1 MGSMQLHVKDKGL
14 YVLLTRPGSLREKNP
29 GMKITGIKLY
39 RIRAG
44 NAGEKGARFGES
56 QYWGGGWA
64 THSLVA
70 NPMSVYPAYA
80 ATRTLW
86 MGPGQDPYAI
96 EILTDEGVTGCA
108 VNYGGGFASCSL
120 IAQHFSRFLIG
131 QDPLNIEMIWD
142 QMYRSSM
149 PYGLGG
155 ITAMAISGVDLA
167 LWDLM
172 GRALNQPVYRLI
184 GGKTKETIPCY
195 VTTHPDLVSHWKDSG
210 FLGVKIA
217 APWGTADGHAGM
229 EKMRKCIDQCRLSLG
244 KEMELM
250 VDCYL
255 SWDMEFASRM
265 AERVKEYD
273 VKWFED
279 PLQNGSAEHLNAELR
294 GRISP
299 IQVAIGNLE
308 FDYKAFAAILA
319 ARACDVIQP
328 EMQWCG
334 GLTAVR
340 RIAAM
345 AKPHDIPV
353 IPHGASV
360 YNYHFV
366 QSNLNS
372 PFAEF
377 LSVGDGISVR
387 PVFDSILG
395 EPLPVRGHV
404 TLGAAPG
411 FGVELN
417 RDYLEPIAF

>member
-1 MGSMQLHVKDKGL
+1 
-14 YVLLTRPGSLREKNP
+14 
-29 GMKITGIKLY
+29 
-39 RIRAG
+39 
-44 NAGEKGARFGES
+44 
-56 QYWGGGWA
+56 
-64 THSLVA
+64 
-70 NPMSVYPAYA
+70 MSVYPNYA
-80 ATRTLW
+80 SVRSLW

-96 EILTDEGVTGCA
+96 EIVTDEGLTGHA
-108 VNYGGGFASCSL
+108 VNYGGGAAACL
-120 IAQHFSRFLIG
+120 IIAQHFSRFLIG
-131 QDPLNIEMIWD
+131 HDPFNIEMLWD
-142 QMYRSSM
+142 QMYRSTM

-155 ITAMAISGVDLA
+155 VTAMAISGVDLA

-172 GRALNQPVYRLI
+172 GKALQQPAYKLLC
-184 GGKTKETIPCY
+184 GTTKKTIPCY
-195 VTTHPDLVSHWKDSG
+195 VTTHPDLVSSWKNSG

-217 APWGTADGHAGM
+217 APWGAADGRAGI
-229 EKMRKCIDQCRLSLG
+229 EKMRKCLDECRLSLG
-244 KEMELM
+244 TEIELM

-255 SWDMEFASRM
+255 AWNIEFASRL
-265 AERVKEYD
+265 AQRVKEYD

-299 IQVAIGNLE
+299 IQVAIGHLE

-345 AKPHDIPV
+345 AKPYDIPV
-353 IPHGASV
+353 IPHGSGV

-377 LSVGDGISVR
+377 LSVGDGTSVR
-387 PVFDSILG
+387 PVFDSIIG
-395 EPLPVRGHV
+395 EPLPVQGHV
-404 TLGAAPG
+404 TLSESPG

-417 RDYLEPIAF
+417 RDYLVPVVF

>member
-1 MGSMQLHVKDKGL
+1 
-14 YVLLTRPGSLREKNP
+14 
-29 GMKITGIKLY
+29 MKITEIKLY

-44 NAGEKGARFGES
+44 NTGEKGARFGES
-56 QYWGGGWA
+56 QYWGGGWQ
-64 THSLVA
+64 TNSLIA
-70 NPMSVYPAYA
+70 NPMSVYPRYA
-80 ATRTLW
+80 RVRTLW

-96 EILTDEGVTGCA
+96 EISTDDGVTGCA

-131 QDPLNIEMIWD
+131 QDPFNIEMIWD
-142 QMYRSSM
+142 QMYRASM

-155 ITAMAISGVDLA
+155 ITAMAMSGVDLA
-167 LWDLM
+167 LWDLL

-184 GGKTKETIPCY
+184 GGKTKDTIPCY
-195 VTTHPDLVSHWKDSG
+195 VTTHPDLVSHWKGRG
-210 FLGVKIA
+210 FFGVKIA
-217 APWGTADGHAGM
+217 TPWGCADGRAGL
-229 EKMRKCIDQCRLSLG
+229 EQMRKCLEQCRLALG
-244 KEMELM
+244 SDVELM

-255 SWDMEFASRM
+255 SWNGEFASRV
-265 AERVKEYD
+265 AERVREYD

-294 GRISP
+294 TRISP

-319 ARACDVIQP
+319 AHACDVIQP
-328 EMQWCG
+328 ELQWCG

-345 AKPHDIPV
+345 AKPYDIPV
-353 IPHGASV
+353 IPHGAGI

-366 QSNLNS
+366 QSNVNS
-372 PFAEF
+372 PFAEY
-377 LSVGDGISVR
+377 LSVGDGTSVR
-387 PVFDSILG
+387 PVFDSIIG
-395 EPLPVRGHV
+395 EPLPVNGHV
-404 TLGAAPG
+404 TLEDTPG

-417 RDYLEPIAF
+417 RDYLEPIVF

>member
-1 MGSMQLHVKDKGL
+1 M
-14 YVLLTRPGSLREKNP
+14 E
-29 GMKITGIKLY
+29 ITGIKLY

-44 NAGEKGARFGES
+44 NSGEKGALFGES

-64 THSLVA
+64 THSLIA
-70 NPMSVYPAYA
+70 NPMSVYPEYA

-131 QDPLNIEMIWD
+131 QDPFNIEMIWD

-172 GRALNQPVYRLI
+172 GRALQQPVYRLI
-184 GGKTKETIPCY
+184 GGKTKQTIPCY

-217 APWGTADGHAGM
+217 APWGTADGRAGM
-229 EKMRKCIDQCRLSLG
+229 EKMQKCIDQCRLSLG
-244 KEMELM
+244 SEMELM

-340 RIAAM
+340 RIAAI
-345 AKPHDIPV
+345 AKSYDIPV
-353 IPHGASV
+353 VPHGASV

-377 LSVGDGISVR
+377 LSVGDGMKVR
-387 PVFDSILG
+387 PVFDSIIG
-395 EPLPVRGHV
+395 EPLPVRGHI
-404 TLGAAPG
+404 TLGDAPG